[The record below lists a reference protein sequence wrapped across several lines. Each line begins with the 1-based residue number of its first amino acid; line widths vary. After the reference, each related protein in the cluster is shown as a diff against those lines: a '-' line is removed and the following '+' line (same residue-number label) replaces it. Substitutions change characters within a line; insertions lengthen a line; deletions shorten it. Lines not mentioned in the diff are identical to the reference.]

1 MAVKLTKA
9 LRLFLRIIV
18 ILEEMNLT
26 PPEELVSA
34 VVVLLAVLCIDQ
46 LMSATFEH
54 VDGDFDAHTVA
65 FAALMSRPLGL
76 ARSLWLPPADSM
88 WFVNLAMGAVWCV
101 AGAMVTAVGVVPRD
115 RREGG
120 WLPAIINAQC
130 GLGVMLTY
138 APFEPTWMYACS
150 VVAFAC
156 LSLMLYM
163 GAPFGRNCYLAE
175 RGYLVCFCP
184 VLFVDWWLACCFA
197 FTCVACIHKNELLW
211 LAGREPAQNPQAQS
225 EAGDSLI

>member
-76 ARSLWLPPADSM
+76 ARSLWPPPPEGT
-88 WFVNLAMGAVWCV
+88 WFVNLAMGAVWGV
-101 AGAMVTAVGVVPRD
+101 AGIMVTSVGVVPRETRD
-115 RREGG
+115 GG
-120 WLPAIINAQC
+120 WLPAIIHAQC
-130 GLGVMLTY
+130 AMGVMMTY
-138 APFEPTWMYACS
+138 APFEPTWMYACR
-150 VVAFAC
+150 VAAFTC

-163 GAPFGRNCYLAE
+163 GTPFGRNCYLAE

-184 VLFVDWWLACCFA
+184 VLFVNWWLACFFA
-197 FTCVACIHKNELLW
+197 FTCMLCIHKNELLW
-211 LAGREPAQNPQAQS
+211 AAGRGPARDPQPAS
-225 EAGDSLI
+225 EAEDSLI